1 MKAKKPNRLDISM
14 IVVVLES
21 EMVKC
26 SMPGPENRA
35 EREREAKLKLPLEED
50 PKT

>member
-1 MKAKKPNRLDISM
+1 MQIYTRSNRLDISM
-14 IVVVLES
+14 VVVVLES

-26 SMPGPENRA
+26 SMLGPENRA
-35 EREREAKLKLPLEED
+35 EQREAKLKLPLDED